1 MKKIVSLILASVAMA
16 FSASAFAQVEICQ
29 LQKVKDGPVVASVNR
44 ARLAPNETC
53 DSWRKAKAAELGLVA
68 GAQCELLAD
77 GKLSFEGF
85 QGVPKRGTSIV
96 KGTPAQGQSCD
107 AWRNE
112 QATKLVTG

>member
-1 MKKIVSLILASVAMA
+1 MKKLISLILALAAMA
-16 FSASAFAQVEICQ
+16 LSSSAFAQVEICQ
-29 LQKVKDGPVVASVNR
+29 LLKHEKGPVVASVNR

-53 DSWRKAKAAELGLVA
+53 DSWRKTKAAELGLVA
-68 GAQCELLAD
+68 GVQCELLAD

-85 QGVPKRGTSIV
+85 KDVPKRGTSIV